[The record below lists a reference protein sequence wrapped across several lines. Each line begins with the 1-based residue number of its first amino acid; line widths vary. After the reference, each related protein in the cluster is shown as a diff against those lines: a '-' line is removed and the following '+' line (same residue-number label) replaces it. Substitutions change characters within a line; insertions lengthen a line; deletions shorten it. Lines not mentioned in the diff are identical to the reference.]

1 MKLSLNYKKKE
12 QECFE
17 SIVEKYIKLD
27 ILMSIIQHTVVE
39 SIEKRYLKL
48 NKSDISDVDFDE
60 QVLSQINI
68 MLVK

>member
-1 MKLSLNYKKKE
+1 
-12 QECFE
+12 
-17 SIVEKYIKLD
+17 
-27 ILMSIIQHTVVE
+27 MSIIQHTVVE

-68 MLVK
+68 MLVKQECEKYYSNRIVDIS

>member
-1 MKLSLNYKKKE
+1 
-12 QECFE
+12 
-17 SIVEKYIKLD
+17 
-27 ILMSIIQHTVVE
+27 MSIIQHTVVE